1 MTTTDPQRHLEQIYQ
16 VLLRW
21 GDIPDFQAA
30 LREVDPAELV
40 ALLRAAKR
48 LELIGDPDTVRKRTD
63 RLIVMIETHERWE
76 SRFADLRAVTKIF
89 GVVGG
94 TMTAVWVLLR
104 EPLMELLR
112 WWLK

>member
-1 MTTTDPQRHLEQIYQ
+1 MTTTDPQRQLELIYQ
-16 VLLRW
+16 AFLRW
-21 GDIPDFQAA
+21 GDIPELQAV
-30 LREVDPAELV
+30 LREADPAELA

-48 LELIGDPDTVRKRTD
+48 LELIGEPETVRKRTD
-63 RLIVMIETHERWE
+63 RLIVMIEAHERWE